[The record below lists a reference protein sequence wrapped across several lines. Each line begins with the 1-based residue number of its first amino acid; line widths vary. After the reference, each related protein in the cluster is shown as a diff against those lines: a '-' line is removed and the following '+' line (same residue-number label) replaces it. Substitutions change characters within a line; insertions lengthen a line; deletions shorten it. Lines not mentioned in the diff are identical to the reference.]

1 MILEEHQMKVLI
13 VDDSAVMRKVL
24 RDALMKSDITDVG
37 EASDGEEAVRAV
49 MENAYDLVLMD
60 WNMPKLSGIE
70 AVLKIRRRGIS
81 VPIIMIS
88 TESEKSRV
96 LEALKAGANNY
107 IVKPFTPEI
116 IAAKIKETMKSIAKK

>member
-49 MENAYDLVLMD
+49 IEDSYDLVLMD

-88 TESEKSRV
+88 TESEKARV

-107 IVKPFTPEI
+107 IVKPFSPEI